1 MVTKAISKR
10 VNRSL
15 WGGHFVIG
23 PVLFPAVSSQK
34 RPAQALRWL
43 SITMCVRGEVE
54 DVQHFSALYRLGGGE
69 RDGEV
74 DERDCGGGKRW
85 RARRRWYIWV
95 VDQACENG
103 RVRKEVERL
112 FRRRLD

>member
-23 PVLFPAVSSQK
+23 PVLFPAVSSRK

-54 DVQHFSALYRLGGGE
+54 DVQDFSALYRLVEE
-69 RDGEV
+69 REM
-74 DERDCGGGKRW
+74 
-85 RARRRWYIWV
+85 
-95 VDQACENG
+95 
-103 RVRKEVERL
+103 ERL
-112 FRRRLD
+112 MKEIVEGWQEMEGKAKVVYMGGRSGM